1 MQIFVVFMNNL
12 FKYFFVIFLFSILN
26 YSCRMDIVE
35 PEPIDIALNQPIQEN
50 RLNYLNYEL
59 NAQNFSFTTS
69 IHLNFSVQKATLFL
83 TIISHTGGNVQ
94 IEIKDITRSTVFKT
108 ELWDNLPSFVRTIN
122 EPDQASIIISSKDFS
137 GKLRLRLTSVVE

>member
-1 MQIFVVFMNNL
+1 
-12 FKYFFVIFLFSILN
+12 
-26 YSCRMDIVE
+26 MDIVE

-94 IEIKDITRSTVFKT
+94 IEIKDITRSTVFRT
-108 ELWDNLPSFVRTIN
+108 ELRDNLPSYVRTIN